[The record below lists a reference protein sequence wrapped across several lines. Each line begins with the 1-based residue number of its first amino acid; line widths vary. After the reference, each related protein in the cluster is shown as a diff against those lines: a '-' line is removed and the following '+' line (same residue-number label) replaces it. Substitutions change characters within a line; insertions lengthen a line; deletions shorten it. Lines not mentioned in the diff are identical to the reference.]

1 MKFYV
6 SYFYAVRF
14 MKPNTVALSTAISPP
29 KWFGRKP
36 YYDKRGVLNG
46 LTATPFV
53 PMPNDSNEICGV
65 SCCGDSHACNVMQSY
80 REQLEQL
87 DFEDIMRRFES
98 IAARVVTNGEEPE
111 IVLLVHEAP
120 DNPCSERWAL
130 FDWFYNH
137 GIEAQEYPIPKVQKK
152 SQKANGKYNF

>member
-1 MKFYV
+1 MSINMKFYI

-14 MKPNTVALSTAISPP
+14 MKPNTVALSTAMSPP
-29 KWFGRKP
+29 KWFGRVS
-36 YYDKRGVLNG
+36 YWDKRGVMNG

-53 PMPNDSNEICGV
+53 PIKSEEV
-65 SCCGDSHACNVMQSY
+65 CGDCSHDAQTCEIAKRY
-80 REQLEQL
+80 KAQLAQL
-87 DFEDIMRRFES
+87 DFQDMMRRFES

-130 FDWFYNH
+130 FDWFHSH
-137 GIEAQEYPIPKVQKK
+137 GIDAQEYPVPKIKK
-152 SQKANGKYNF
+152 KIIKTYDF

>member
-14 MKPNTVALSTAISPP
+14 MKPNTVALSTAMSPP

-36 YYDKRGVLNG
+36 YWDKRGVMNG

-53 PMPNDSNEICGV
+53 PTPNEETKGISCGN
-65 SCCGDSHACNVMQSY
+65 CDHNPLQCLLTKSY
-80 REQLEQL
+80 KAQLAKL
-87 DFEDIMRRFES
+87 DFEDMMCRFES
-98 IAARVVTNGEEPE
+98 IAERVVTNGEEPE

-120 DNPCSERWAL
+120 DNPCSERWLL
-130 FDWFYNH
+130 FDWFHSH
-137 GIEAQEYPIPKVQKK
+137 GIDAQEYPIPRVKRKVEKT
-152 SQKANGKYNF
+152 YNF

>member
-14 MKPNTVALSTAISPP
+14 MKPNTVALSTAMSPP

-36 YYDKRGVLNG
+36 YWDKRGVMNG

-53 PMPNDSNEICGV
+53 PVLHQEGESCGN
-65 SCCGDSHACNVMQSY
+65 CCHDAQQCEVTRNY
-80 REQLEQL
+80 KAQLAQL
-87 DFEDIMRRFES
+87 DFEDMMQRFES

-130 FDWFYNH
+130 FEWFHSH
-137 GIEAQEYPIPKVQKK
+137 GIDAQEYPISRVKRKVEKT
-152 SQKANGKYNF
+152 YNF

>member
-14 MKPNTVALSTAISPP
+14 MKPNTVALSTAMSPP
-29 KWFGRKP
+29 KWFGREP
-36 YYDKRGVLNG
+36 YWDKRGVMNG

-53 PMPNDSNEICGV
+53 PIPHQKGESCGNCCHDAQQCEITRNYK
-65 SCCGDSHACNVMQSY
+65 A
-80 REQLEQL
+80 QLAQL
-87 DFEDIMRRFES
+87 DFEDTMQRFES

-120 DNPCSERWAL
+120 NNPCSEWWAL
-130 FDWFYNH
+130 FEWFHNH
-137 GIEAQEYPIPKVQKK
+137 GIDAQEYPIPRAKRKVEKT
-152 SQKANGKYNF
+152 YNF